1 MTAAP
6 DLPVETLEQIARRVL
21 ASEQFGVLATAVQG
35 HLHTATILF
44 AETPDWELVHVI
56 RPATLKAQM
65 SAASPRVAFQVDNRA
80 TVAVDRTAF
89 TRLSFEGTLRRVPR
103 DDPDWQFYHDI
114 VAGKFPFGATLLRS
128 PEVDIYVLTPERVRI
143 AVGGY
148 PPVDIAIGPP
158 RRAGPERPA

>member
-1 MTAAP
+1 MTVIP
-6 DLPVETLEQIARRVL
+6 PLPVETLEQIARRLL
-21 ASEQFGVLATAVQG
+21 ASEQFGVLATAVDG

-65 SAASPRVAFQVDNRA
+65 SAASPRVAFQVDNRG
-80 TVAVDRTAF
+80 TVATDRTAF

-103 DDPDWQFYHDI
+103 EDPDWQRYHD
-114 VAGKFPFGATLLRS
+114 VFAAKFPFGATLLRS

-143 AVGGY
+143 AVGAH
-148 PPVDIAIGPP
+148 PPVDIAIPPP
-158 RRAGPERPA
+158 RRVYSESPA

>member
-21 ASEQFGVLATAVQG
+21 AGEQFGVLATAVQG

-65 SAASPRVAFQVDNRA
+65 SAVAPRVAFQVDNRA

-114 VAGKFPFGATLLRS
+114 FAGKFPFGATLLRS

-143 AVGGY
+143 AVGGH
-148 PPVDIAIGPP
+148 PPVDIAIAPP
-158 RRAGPERPA
+158 RRAGTEHPA